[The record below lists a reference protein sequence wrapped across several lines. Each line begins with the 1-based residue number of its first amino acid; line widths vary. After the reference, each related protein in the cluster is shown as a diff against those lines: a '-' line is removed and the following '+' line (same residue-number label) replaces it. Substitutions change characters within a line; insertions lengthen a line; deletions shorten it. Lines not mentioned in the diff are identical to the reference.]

1 MKVKKSFGLGALFLG
16 ATLAFGAGVPV
27 LSSLIGTAPAFAQE
41 TERKR
46 VVVLDFDFAETSN
59 SGYWYSYRGRGAA
72 RGISEMIVSQL
83 VNDGSFSVVDS
94 SQVGQDR
101 WYGVSV
107 SEAVSVGR
115 ELGVDAIVMGTVTR
129 FDVSEDQVCVRI
141 AFVRTCNEETLA
153 NVQINARL
161 INTASGEV
169 VATASGEG
177 EVSANDAS
185 GSLSGIGSGGSNN
198 NEEDALLS
206 EAVEMAVTQITE
218 EMIDRADRL

>member
-1 MKVKKSFGLGALFLG
+1 MNILKFLR
-16 ATLAFGAGVPV
+16 
-27 LSSLIGTAPAFAQE
+27 LSSLSFGAVIVTGFGLPLLSSLLQPPAVMAQE
-41 TERKR
+41 AERKR

-83 VNDGSFSVVDS
+83 VNEGSLSVVDS

-107 SEAVSVGR
+107 SEAVAVGR
-115 ELGVDAIVMGTVTR
+115 ELGIDAIVMGTVTR
-129 FDVSEDQVCVRI
+129 FDVSEDEVCVNI
-141 AFVRTCNEETLA
+141 AFVRTCNEETQA

-161 INTASGEV
+161 INTATGEV
-169 VATASGEG
+169 VATAAGEG
-177 EVSANDAS
+177 EVSENDAS
-185 GSLSGIGSGGSNN
+185 GSVSGIGGGGSNN
-198 NEEDALLS
+198 NEEEALLS

>member
-1 MKVKKSFGLGALFLG
+1 MKGMKFLSLGVLSLGAALVV
-16 ATLAFGAGVPV
+16 GAGLPIV
-27 LSSLIGTAPAFAQE
+27 SSWLGTAPVFAQE
-41 TERKR
+41 AERKR

-107 SEAVSVGR
+107 SEAVAVGR

-169 VATASGEG
+169 VATAEGEG
-177 EVSANDAS
+177 QVSANDAS
-185 GSLSGIGSGGSNN
+185 GSLSGVGSGSSNN
-198 NEEDALLS
+198 SRDDALLS
-206 EAVEMAVTQITE
+206 EAVETAVTQITE